1 MLKSINRSLIV
12 SRRIEITQSYFMIA
26 CSVIGL
32 LLFVIYP
39 LGWVVRWCP
48 YRYSGI
54 FAPKWIG
61 LENFLKIFSPS
72 GIRFWQSV
80 GNTFVFSIG
89 KLLVEIPLALILAC
103 FLSGDR
109 IGTVFFRTVFFL
121 PSMLSV
127 AVIGIMFYF
136 IFGSYSGVV
145 NTILVS
151 MGGQKIL
158 WFTSGA
164 KAMIVMMIASIW
176 QNFGINMLFFMTG
189 LQSIPTE
196 MYEAAAI
203 DGATP
208 IQRFFQITLPM
219 LGPVTQIVV
228 MNALL
233 GSLKV
238 TDLVLAMTNG
248 APNGKT
254 EMMMS
259 YIYKQFFS
267 SVQSGTA
274 NNYGFASACT
284 IIVALILTLVTLVY
298 LKLTDKAGK
307 VDG

>member
-1 MLKSINRSLIV
+1 
-12 SRRIEITQSYFMIA
+12 
-26 CSVIGL
+26 
-32 LLFVIYP
+32 
-39 LGWVVRWCP
+39 
-48 YRYSGI
+48 
-54 FAPKWIG
+54 
-61 LENFLKIFSPS
+61 
-72 GIRFWQSV
+72 
-80 GNTFVFSIG
+80 
-89 KLLVEIPLALILAC
+89 
-103 FLSGDR
+103 
-109 IGTVFFRTVFFL
+109 
-121 PSMLSV
+121 
-127 AVIGIMFYF
+127 
-136 IFGSYSGVV
+136 
-145 NTILVS
+145 